1 MPLHS
6 RVMLIIGY
14 GIACISSITFGQPAS
29 SDKQSVIAEQR
40 CMMMGTN
47 VSIKVQ
53 TEESELDKAHAAIE
67 KAVARMQNLI
77 DVVNARD
84 INSEVSYLNQNAGKE
99 PVHIHTE
106 LMQILKT
113 SRDVSVASE
122 GAFDV
127 TFYAV
132 GQLWKLRPVLPE
144 IPTDEAITSALLCVG
159 YQKLV
164 LDPEAMTAFL
174 NKEGMRIELGAI
186 AKGAVVDKAA
196 QSLLDDGFS
205 NYLIN
210 AGGDLYVTCPTESPG
225 WKVGLTNPVDPRGPV
240 LGTIEMH
247 RGSIVTSGNYEKMVE
262 INGKRYH
269 HIIDPRTGRPADR
282 CISVTVIADNAMLA
296 DAYAT
301 AFFVMGPEKGMKLCE
316 SLPDIEAFF
325 IDKDMKTSCSSG
337 FPVKELLDVEIKK
350 D

>member
-1 MPLHS
+1 M
-6 RVMLIIGY
+6 
-14 GIACISSITFGQPAS
+14 IA
-29 SDKQSVIAEQR
+29 VQR
-40 CMMMGTN
+40 CGMMGTN
-47 VSIKVQ
+47 VIIKVQ
-53 TEESELDKAHAAIE
+53 TEESELEKAHAAIE
-67 KAVARMQNLI
+67 KAITRMQNLI
-77 DVVNARD
+77 EIVNARD
-84 INSEVSYLNQNAGKE
+84 PNSEVSYLNQNAGNV
-99 PVHIHTE
+99 PVHIHAE
-106 LMQILKT
+106 LMQILQT

-122 GAFDV
+122 GAFDI

-144 IPTDEAITSALLCVG
+144 IPTDEAIASALLCVG
-159 YQKLV
+159 YQKMILNP
-164 LDPEAMTAFL
+164 DAMTAFL

-186 AKGAVVDKAA
+186 AKGAVVDEAA
-196 QSLLDDGFS
+196 QSLRDDGFT

-210 AGGDLYVTCPTESPG
+210 AGGDLYVTCPTGSPG
-225 WKVGLTNPVDPRGPV
+225 WNVGLTNPVDPRGPV
-240 LGTIEMH
+240 LVTIEMH

-316 SLPDIEAFF
+316 SLTGIEAFF
-325 IDKDMKTSCSSG
+325 IDKELKTSCSSG
-337 FPVKELLDVEIKK
+337 FPAKELLNVEIKNK
-350 D
+350 DQ